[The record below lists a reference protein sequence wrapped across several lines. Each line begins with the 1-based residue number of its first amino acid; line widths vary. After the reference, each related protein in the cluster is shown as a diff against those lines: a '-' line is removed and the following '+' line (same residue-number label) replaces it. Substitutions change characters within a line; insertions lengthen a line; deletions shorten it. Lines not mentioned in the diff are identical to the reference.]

1 MLWPDVRCYPESD
14 RNSDRPCG
22 CRPDEKSISNKSTF
36 VCHTFSDLLFIPLS
50 AEPSP
55 ETANGTVASTDINAS
70 HPNPSWIALLAALAV
85 YLNFGTLSPC
95 GVLREASRQRD
106 SLAAVLPDSIVDLSL
121 AGQFGELSP
130 GRCLAV
136 LIGEPT
142 LNNVQTSVPQTAQP
156 VVPQTRNR
164 RRYHQ

>member
-1 MLWPDVRCYPESD
+1 MSVVTPKATGIATARAVAGQTKSRFPISQPSCVTRLATYCLFHCRRNHHQRLLMARWPAQTSMRATQ
-14 RNSDRPCG
+14 
-22 CRPDEKSISNKSTF
+22 I
-36 VCHTFSDLLFIPLS
+36 L
-50 AEPSP
+50 
-55 ETANGTVASTDINAS
+55 
-70 HPNPSWIALLAALAV
+70 SWIALLAALAV